1 MLTDFD
7 KMKKENV
14 TIDVSINE
22 FNKMA
27 EKVNELKNKIENEIN
42 KINELYEITIN
53 NLSKSFKIKHEQL
66 IKEENNIKEKLQS
79 EVTKAKEKLEKYFSE
94 SNSVI
99 KINEKIN
106 QGIKNFNL
114 DEKENNM
121 IKNLSYVSKLNKTKK
136 QMNELLNISM
146 NNLKFEYKENQN
158 NIIYEEYYFN
168 IPIPIPKNIKFKD
181 VYANSLDLSWEIE
194 NMNNIKIS
202 YKVEMRKKGEEFILV
217 YEGNNTNCSVNNLN
231 EKTDYEFRIR
241 SSISSSF
248 SPWTKI
254 QKITTNYNFNCNSTI
269 LEGLQRKNDFLRQI
283 YEWSGYKKMEL
294 LYRGT
299 KDGPESK
306 TFHNKCDNQGPTIS
320 LYRNDKDNIFGGYCS
335 INWKSSSSALY
346 VSAPKSFLFTLTNI
360 YNTEPMKFQSKND
373 ECEIYYNSDR
383 GPSFGNGPD
392 LAIEKNFEETGGYS
406 HFPKTYID
414 ILGKGNSVF
423 TGNINNDEFKVK
435 EIEVFKLFK

>member
-53 NLSKSFKIKHEQL
+53 NYLSKSFKIKHEQL

-146 NNLKFEYKENQN
+146 
-158 NIIYEEYYFN
+158 
-168 IPIPIPKNIKFKD
+168 
-181 VYANSLDLSWEIE
+181 
-194 NMNNIKIS
+194 KI
-202 YKVEMRKKGEEFILV
+202 
-217 YEGNNTNCSVNNLN
+217 
-231 EKTDYEFRIR
+231 
-241 SSISSSF
+241 
-248 SPWTKI
+248 
-254 QKITTNYNFNCNSTI
+254 
-269 LEGLQRKNDFLRQI
+269 
-283 YEWSGYKKMEL
+283 
-294 LYRGT
+294 
-299 KDGPESK
+299 
-306 TFHNKCDNQGPTIS
+306 
-320 LYRNDKDNIFGGYCS
+320 
-335 INWKSSSSALY
+335 
-346 VSAPKSFLFTLTNI
+346 
-360 YNTEPMKFQSKND
+360 
-373 ECEIYYNSDR
+373 
-383 GPSFGNGPD
+383 
-392 LAIEKNFEETGGYS
+392 
-406 HFPKTYID
+406 
-414 ILGKGNSVF
+414 
-423 TGNINNDEFKVK
+423 
-435 EIEVFKLFK
+435 